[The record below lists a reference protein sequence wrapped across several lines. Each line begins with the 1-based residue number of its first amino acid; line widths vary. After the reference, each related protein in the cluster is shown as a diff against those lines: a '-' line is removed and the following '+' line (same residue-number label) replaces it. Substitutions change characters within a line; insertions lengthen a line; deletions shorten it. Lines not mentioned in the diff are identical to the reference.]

1 MVSDKR
7 NRFLTIIGASCAI
20 MTKLQ
25 GNEVRFVV
33 KMLHSF
39 LDYSEFQQLFDM
51 YQTVF
56 LSQMKNDWPKL
67 MTNAV

>member
-1 MVSDKR
+1 
-7 NRFLTIIGASCAI
+7 